1 MTSFESFGLDP
12 RILSAIARMGYSEP
26 TPIQT
31 QAIPV
36 VLKGGDVMGAAQ
48 TGTGKTA
55 GFGLPLLARILPKA
69 NTSMSPARHPVR
81 ALILTPTRE
90 LADQVSDNLT
100 AYAADTPLR
109 VGVVYGGVDIRPQA
123 DMLRR
128 GIEVLT
134 ATPGRLLDHVA
145 QKSVNLSQVEIVVL
159 DEADRMLDMGFLPD
173 ISRILQLLPKTRQS
187 LMFSATFSEEITKLA
202 KNFLKPDPA
211 VIKVARQN
219 QTAATVTQ
227 ELLAVTER
235 DKTDVLIDMLR
246 TRGPE
251 GGSLTQVLVF
261 VNAKITCR
269 RLARTLERV
278 GINADAIHGD
288 KTQEERQVA
297 LDGFKSGA
305 IHVLVATDVAARGLD
320 IKELPFVINY
330 DVPYSAEDYVH
341 RIGRTGRAGS
351 KGVAVMLSTPGDARL
366 VEAIEKLTKQ
376 TFKPVSVEPM
386 ARGRRNAFR
395 RNQNV
400 DRVDT
405 PEDER
410 LARERARAY
419 VPPAHRH
426 RDPLFDMPYVE
437 RSARQERAAAPQ
449 PAYLERREKKR
460 PVAALLGGFMF
471 ERSTER
477 RRREA
482 EAAAAAQKEAELK
495 AQQEAEL
502 AAKKAAEAAEAA
514 RAAAE
519 AAQAA
524 ADAAAAAL
532 AETPAEAAEA
542 PKAEKAE
549 QVEQAAPAVV
559 ETAEA
564 APAPAQDEPKL
575 EQIETVP
582 AAVKAADALEAEKAE
597 EAKKAEKPRRPR
609 RPRKTA
615 KPAEAEEPLVQIE
628 TKPRAKKAPKAAEE
642 PAKAPEAKEAA
653 ESAEAPKA
661 E

>member
-251 GGSLTQVLVF
+251 GGPLTQVLVF

-502 AAKKAAEAAEAA
+502 AA
-514 RAAAE
+514 AE

-661 E
+661 D

>member
-36 VLKGGDVMGAAQ
+36 VLKGRDVMGAAQ

-251 GGSLTQVLVF
+251 GGPLTQVLVF

-495 AQQEAEL
+495 AHQEAEL
-502 AAKKAAEAAEAA
+502 AAKKAAEAAE
-514 RAAAE
+514 
-519 AAQAA
+519 
-524 ADAAAAAL
+524 AAAAAL

-575 EQIETVP
+575 EQIETAP

-653 ESAEAPKA
+653 EPAEAPKA